1 MLSRPCPGRDIGSK
15 PLSLQTDVGLA
26 REGDADAFEEL
37 VRRYSGR
44 IYGVLVRTIGDSG
57 LAEDAAQE
65 TFIRAWRA
73 MFRGDA
79 QFSTWIYRIAINEA
93 NRILAREARREV
105 LPFDDVI
112 LDVPDIR
119 PDPPT
124 QAEIDELRAQLE
136 QGLRNLPPNYR
147 LPVVLRNVE
156 GLSNEEAAEVLD
168 LNLRNFKSR
177 LHRGRMALRKRLEE
191 LAATS

>member
-1 MLSRPCPGRDIGSK
+1 MNAQPDVEL
-15 PLSLQTDVGLA
+15 VGLA

-44 IYGVLVRTIGDSG
+44 IYGMLFRTIGDSG

-65 TFIRAWRA
+65 TFVRAWKA
-73 MFRGDA
+73 LPKFRGDA
-79 QFSTWIYRIAINEA
+79 KFSTWIYRIAMNET

-105 LPFDDVI
+105 LPFDDVM
-112 LDVPDIR
+112 LEVPDIGA
-119 PDPPT
+119 DPPRE
-124 QAEIDELRAQLE
+124 AEIDELRAQLE
-136 QGLRNLPPNYR
+136 QGLRGLPPNYR
-147 LPVVLRNVE
+147 LPVVLRDVE
-156 GLSNEEAAEVLD
+156 GLSNEEAAEILD

-191 LAATS
+191 LAAASSG